1 MTVQHIRVIAGI
13 FLLLFMIPFVSADG
27 AWFVKRIQGEIE
39 YWKLLEE
46 SEQLGAIFY
55 SNGVEEL
62 YLAVKLSDYNGTLF
76 WIFPV
81 PAQPDKVNISI
92 SYDFPQF
99 GGMLYDEYLRS
110 RLSEEFSNVML
121 TQIYPL
127 FGILGGIASRSTMS
141 VQIYQ
146 VVEKHG
152 VHIEVLS
159 ARDSESLLSYLK
171 SLNFAFPE
179 SSKEAFDYYIGRDYS
194 FVLYYIS
201 NITPA
206 RTEYG
211 TLFSVKTTFPA
222 ENLYFPLKLTS
233 VYGEQSIPIT
243 VYVSGFVTP
252 KVYSGLNA
260 SINYFVEDSGREYT
274 RVEINTKAENLKDD
288 LWILPEEPE
297 FIKRAKTIG
306 RLIKPLG
313 MLIFLLLPL
322 LSSLIAGRLLFG
334 NWKKE
339 YLLLGAFNY
348 LTLMGFLIGSY
359 IILKKSEKLDK
370 YLLAPLFLFG
380 LFVSWFGFMH
390 FLSFVL
396 FFPLLITFA
405 IILHNDVEIGA
416 FGIVF
421 SALFLSFLTF
431 IELILEAM
439 MTL

>member
-1 MTVQHIRVIAGI
+1 MQHIRVIIGI
-13 FLLLFMIPFVSADG
+13 IIISLFIAPPISADG
-27 AWFVKRIQGEIE
+27 AWFAKRIQGEIE

-46 SEQLGAIFY
+46 SEQLGAIFH

-76 WIFPV
+76 WMFPV
-81 PAQPDKVNISI
+81 PAQPEKVNVDV
-92 SYDFPQF
+92 SYDFPRF
-99 GGMLYDEYLRS
+99 GGMEYREYLRS
-110 RLSEEFSNVML
+110 RLNEEFDGIML
-121 TQIYPL
+121 TQIYPIL
-127 FGILGGIASRSTMS
+127 GIFGGIASRGTIS
-141 VQIYQ
+141 VQVYQ

-159 ARDSESLLSYLK
+159 AKDPDSLLGYLK
-171 SLNFAFPE
+171 SLNFTFPE

-201 NITPA
+201 NMTSA

-243 VYVSGFVTP
+243 VYISGFATP
-252 KVYSGLNA
+252 KVYDGLNA
-260 SINYFVEDSGREYT
+260 SINYFIEDSGKEYT
-274 RVEINTKAENLKDD
+274 RVEINTKAKNLKDD

-297 FIKRAKTIG
+297 FTRRMKTIN

-313 MLIFLLLPL
+313 VLIFLLLPL

-359 IILKKSEKLDK
+359 IILKKNEKLDK
-370 YLLAPLFLFG
+370 SLLTPLFLFG
-380 LFVSWFGFMH
+380 ALVAWFGFIP
-390 FLSFVL
+390 FLSFMLL
-396 FFPLLITFA
+396 FSLLITFA
-405 IILHNDVEIGA
+405 IILYSDVEIGA

-421 SALFLSFLTF
+421 SALFLSFLTI
-431 IELILEAM
+431 IELILEVM